1 MSQAVVQQELAEMSP
16 ADRLYRMRHSA
27 AHVMAQA
34 VVDFFPE
41 AKLGIGPPIE
51 NGFYYDFDLPRPLTP
66 DDLARIEARMRELTA
81 EGYPFVYRQVSPDEA
96 RALFKD
102 QPYKLEL
109 VRDLLK
115 GSVDENGEPLAGGE
129 VVLSTYTDGDFEDL
143 CRGPHVPST
152 SDINPGGLKL
162 MSVAGAYWRGSSE
175 NPMLQRIYGTLWPS
189 KDDLDQYLWRL
200 EEARRRDHKKLGREL
215 NLFSFHDVAPGAPFW
230 HPKGMVV
237 YRELEKVWR
246 EIHDNGGYD
255 EISTPIMVNKRL
267 WETSGHWEHYS
278 DNMFKLEVEE
288 QTFSLKP
295 MNCPEACILFKT
307 DVRSYRDLPLRLNE
321 IGRLHRNELSGALN
335 GLFRV
340 RQITM
345 DDAHIYCM
353 PSQIQDEIS
362 GVLALVREFY
372 DWFGITPK
380 FYLST
385 RPEDRLGS
393 DEQWDQAEAALAA
406 SLAANELEYVLNPG
420 DGAFYG
426 PKIDIKF
433 DDALGRE
440 WQIATI
446 QLDYQMPERFELEYI
461 DANNTPQRPVM
472 IHRAIFGS
480 FERFIGVII
489 EHFAGAFP
497 LWLAPVQAV
506 VIPIADRHQEY
517 AAQVVELLRAAGL
530 RAEADLRSERMN
542 AKIRDAQLQKAPYML
557 VVGDREAEA
566 GAVSVRTRNSEDRG
580 GMSLAD
586 FIAQAVA
593 LVKAKSLEL

>member
-1 MSQAVVQQELAEMSP
+1 MASVVQEGQVAP
-16 ADRLYRMRHSA
+16 VDADRLYRMRHSA
-27 AHVMAQA
+27 AHVLAQA
-34 VVDFFPE
+34 VLDYFPE
-41 AKLGIGPPIE
+41 AKLGIGPPIDT
-51 NGFYYDFDLPRPLTP
+51 GFYYDFDLPRPLTP
-66 DDLARIEARMRELTA
+66 DDLAQIEARMRELIA
-81 EGYPFVYRQVSPDEA
+81 EGYPFEKRVVSPDEA
-96 RALFKD
+96 RELYKD

-109 VRDLLK
+109 INDLLK
-115 GSVDENGEPLAGGE
+115 GEVDEYGNPVEGAVE
-129 VVLSTYTDGDFEDL
+129 LSTYRDGDFEDL

-152 SDINPGGLKL
+152 ADIPREGLKL

-175 NPMLQRIYGTLWPS
+175 RPMLQRVYGALWPS
-189 KDDLDQYLWRL
+189 QAELEQYLWRL
-200 EEARRRDHKKLGREL
+200 EEAKKRDHKKLGREL
-215 NLFSFHDVAPGAPFW
+215 DLFSFHDVAPGAPFW

-237 YRELEKVWR
+237 FRQLEKVWR
-246 EIHDNGGYD
+246 EIHDADGYD
-255 EISTPIMVNKRL
+255 EVSTPIMVNKRL
-267 WETSGHWEHYS
+267 WETSGHWDHYS
-278 DNMFKLEVEE
+278 ENMFKLEVEE

-295 MNCPEACILFKT
+295 MNCPEACVLYKT

-321 IGRLHRNELSGALN
+321 IGRLHRNELSGTLN

-345 DDAHIYCM
+345 DDAHIFCM

-372 DWFGITPK
+372 EWFEIQPK

-393 DEQWDQAEAALAA
+393 DEQWDQAENALAEA
-406 SLAANELEYVLNPG
+406 LRINGLEYILNPG

-461 DANNTPQRPVM
+461 DSNNTPQRPVM

-480 FERFIGVII
+480 FERFIGVIL
-489 EHFAGAFP
+489 EHFAGALP
-497 LWLAPVQAV
+497 LWLSPVQV
-506 VIPIADRHQEY
+506 KVIPVADRHQAY
-517 AAQVVELLRAAGL
+517 AQEVTAKLKAVGL
-530 RAEADLRSERMN
+530 RVEADLRSERMG
-542 AKIRDAQLQKAPYML
+542 AKIRDAQVQKIPYML
-557 VVGDREAEA
+557 VVGNREAEN
-566 GAVSVRTRNSEDRG
+566 GTVAVRLRTNEDRG
-580 GMSLAD
+580 AMAVDD
-586 FIAQAVA
+586 FIAHA
-593 LVKAKSLEL
+593 LRLIEARSVQL